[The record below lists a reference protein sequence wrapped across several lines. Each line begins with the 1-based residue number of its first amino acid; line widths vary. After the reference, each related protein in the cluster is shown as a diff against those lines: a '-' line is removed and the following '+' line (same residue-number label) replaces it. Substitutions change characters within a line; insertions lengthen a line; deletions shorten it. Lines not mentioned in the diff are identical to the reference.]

1 LGLNIRMKTFRQY
14 ITERLAIEDNPNAYI
29 PPTERYTPT
38 AADQAFDR
46 RQQRKYGALMARIA
60 AQELAKSQSRRSTKT
75 ITREPFPWQGIK
87 RSGWTDGQ
95 PGWWH
100 PTKQW
105 FTFNH
110 NADGFHVTQIVKSPQ
125 KFGISKSE
133 LDAALGREAI
143 YLYVQNVKWYD
154 ADGER
159 KDHNAESVRASIL
172 KTDIDL
178 AHEVQLVA
186 YKKGWLKVYGKDR
199 PSLEGTEHSSAKAA
213 LREIG
218 GVMGEDTD
226 VVLEMLTADRNSRR
240 YKSVRAKDWN
250 RA

>member
-1 LGLNIRMKTFRQY
+1 MKGFRQY
-14 ITERLAIEDNPNAYI
+14 ITERLAIEDNPNAYT
-29 PPTERYTPT
+29 PPATSGARSR
-38 AADQAFDR
+38 ADIAYER
-46 RQQRKYGALMARIA
+46 RQARLYGGVMARVA
-60 AQELAKSQSRRSTKT
+60 AQELAKSQSRRSAKT
-75 ITREPFPWQGIK
+75 TREPFPWQGIK

-125 KFGISKSE
+125 KFGISKAE
-133 LDAALGREAI
+133 LDAALMREAN
-143 YLYVQNVKWYD
+143 YLYANNVKWYD

-250 RA
+250 RT